1 MSWKNDKVRLHRE
14 ALKHAWFNM
23 DHSNTPVVK
32 EIRIEM
38 EKYPG
43 RIGQGVVRIL
53 KDGPDCYTS
62 FATLQKNP
70 IAYAREREEYKSGEY
85 NVVLVDTDNNEIK
98 LEKL

>member
-38 EKYPG
+38 DKYPG
-43 RIGQGVVRIL
+43 RIGQGTVRVL
-53 KDGPDCYTS
+53 SDGPDCYTS
-62 FATLQKNP
+62 FSTHQKNP

-85 NVVLVDTDNNEIK
+85 NVVLVDVDGNEIK

>member
-1 MSWKNDKVRLHRE
+1 MTDKVRAHRE
-14 ALKHAWFNM
+14 LLKHTWFNM

-38 EKYPG
+38 DKYPG
-43 RIGQGVVRIL
+43 RIGQGTVKVL
-53 KDGPDCYTS
+53 SDGPGSYSCFT
-62 FATLQKNP
+62 THQKNP

-85 NVVLVDTDNNEIK
+85 NVVLVDVDGNEIK

>member
-38 EKYPG
+38 DKYPG
-43 RIGQGVVRIL
+43 RIGQGTVRVL
-53 KDGPDCYTS
+53 SDGPDCYTS
-62 FATLQKNP
+62 FTTHQKNP

-85 NVVLVDTDNNEIK
+85 NVVLVDTNDNEIK